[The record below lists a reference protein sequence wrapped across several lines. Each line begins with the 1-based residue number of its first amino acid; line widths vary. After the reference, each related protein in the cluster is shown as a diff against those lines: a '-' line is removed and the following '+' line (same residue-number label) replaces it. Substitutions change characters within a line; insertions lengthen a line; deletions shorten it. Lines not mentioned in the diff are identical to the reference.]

1 MLEFIGRAG
10 HAYNK
15 RVGPIRFLHHAF
27 GDLDCD
33 SPILKDQD
41 SLEGLMR
48 GLEFGALS
56 EHKGYVA
63 GFRHLIYE
71 AEDMLKDIMCLYM
84 S

>member
-1 MLEFIGRAG
+1 
-10 HAYNK
+10 
-15 RVGPIRFLHHAF
+15 
-27 GDLDCD
+27 
-33 SPILKDQD
+33 
-41 SLEGLMR
+41 MR